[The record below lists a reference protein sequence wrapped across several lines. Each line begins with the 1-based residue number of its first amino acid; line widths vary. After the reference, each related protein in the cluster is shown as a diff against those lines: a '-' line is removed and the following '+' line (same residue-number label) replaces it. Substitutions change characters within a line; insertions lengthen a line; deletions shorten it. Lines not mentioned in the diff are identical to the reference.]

1 MTQKIKTSL
10 QQSPSAR
17 WIALI
22 LVSITM
28 LTGYFFSDVMSP
40 LKPLLI
46 QDAALGWTNEAFGF
60 YFGAYAW
67 FNVFL
72 GMLILGGIIL
82 DKKGIR
88 FTGTTF
94 VALMVVGAACNYYAL
109 TDAFTNSVSAR
120 FLGSFLTNISPSAKM
135 AAFGYAIFGVG
146 VEIAGIT
153 ASRIIVKW
161 FKGKEMALAM
171 GLQVAT
177 ARMGMLMAM
186 VMPSRMVGE
195 SGDFSRPVAFG
206 ILLLCIGLISYL
218 IFCIS
223 DARLDKEIE
232 AEKASKAEIAEE
244 EFKFGDLKNLFT
256 NPSFL
261 FISLLCVLFY
271 AAVFPFMKYAP
282 DLMVNKFGV
291 DPKFAGDI
299 PSLLPLGTMALTP
312 LFGWFLDYKGKG
324 ASIML
329 LGSALLILVH
339 LLFAFGPSSIVL
351 AIVLIVLLGIAFSLV
366 PSAMWP
372 AVPKIVDERCL
383 GTAYSV
389 IFWIQNI
396 GLMTV
401 PMLIG
406 YVLDAVNPGITE
418 RIQSG
423 EAVTY
428 DYTIPMLIFACF
440 GTAGIVF
447 AFLLKW
453 SDKKQKFGLEEPN
466 KK

>member
-1 MTQKIKTSL
+1 MTQNLKTSL
-10 QQSPSAR
+10 QHSPSAR
-17 WIALI
+17 WFALVLI
-22 LVSITM
+22 SLTM

-46 QDAALGWTNEAFGF
+46 KDASLGWTNEAFGF
-60 YFGAYAW
+60 YFGAYSW

-94 VALMVVGAACNYYAL
+94 VTLMVVGAALNFYAL
-109 TDAFTNSVSAR
+109 TDAFANSSISH
-120 FLGSFLTNISPSAKM
+120 FLGSFFPNISPSAKM

-153 ASRIIVKW
+153 TSRIIVKW

-177 ARMGMLMAM
+177 ARIGMLMAM
-186 VMPSRMVGE
+186 TLPSRIVGN

-206 ILLLCIGLISYL
+206 IILLCIGLISY
-218 IFCIS
+218 IVYCIS
-223 DARLDKEIE
+223 DSRLDREMHAGKTIE
-232 AEKASKAEIAEE
+232 AEE
-244 EFKFGDLKNLFT
+244 EFKFADLKNLFT

-261 FISLLCVLFY
+261 FISFLCVLFY
-271 AAVFPFMKYAP
+271 SAVFPFMKYAP

-312 LFGWFLDYKGKG
+312 LFGWFLDTKGKG

-329 LGSALLILVH
+329 LGSSLLIIVH
-339 LLFAFGPSSIVL
+339 LLFAFGPNSLTL
-351 AIVLIVLLGIAFSLV
+351 AIGLIILLGIAFSLV

-383 GTAYSV
+383 GTAFSV

-406 YVLDAVNPGITE
+406 YVLEATNPGVTE
-418 RIQSG
+418 QIKQG
-423 EAVTY
+423 INATY
-428 DYTIPMLIFACF
+428 DYTIPMIIFAGF
-440 GTAGIVF
+440 GIAGLGF

-453 SDKKQKFGLEEPN
+453 SDKKQNFGLEKPN

>member
-1 MTQKIKTSL
+1 MTQNLKTSL
-10 QQSPSAR
+10 QHSPSAR
-17 WIALI
+17 WIALV
-22 LVSITM
+22 LVSLTM

-46 QDAALGWTNEAFGF
+46 KDAALGWTNEAFGF
-60 YFGAYAW
+60 YFGAYSW

-94 VALMVVGAACNYYAL
+94 VALMVVGASLNFYAL
-109 TDAFTNSVSAR
+109 TDAFAHSGMAR
-120 FLGSFLTNISPSAKM
+120 FLGSFLTNVSPSAKM
-135 AAFGYAIFGVG
+135 AALGYAIFGVG

-153 ASRIIVKW
+153 TSRIIVKW

-177 ARMGMLMAM
+177 ARIGMLMAM
-186 VMPSRMVGE
+186 TLPSRIVGN

-206 ILLLCIGLISYL
+206 IILLCIGLISY
-218 IFCIS
+218 IVYCIS
-223 DARLDKEIE
+223 DSRLDREMHAAKTME
-232 AEKASKAEIAEE
+232 AEE
-244 EFKFGDLKNLFT
+244 EFKFADLKNLFT

-261 FISLLCVLFY
+261 FISFLCVLFY
-271 AAVFPFMKYAP
+271 SAVFPFMKYAP

-312 LFGWFLDYKGKG
+312 LFGWFLDTKGKG

-329 LGSALLILVH
+329 LGSSLLIIVH
-339 LLFAFGPSSIVL
+339 LLFAFGPNSLTL
-351 AIVLIVLLGIAFSLV
+351 AIGLIILLGIAFSLV

-383 GTAYSV
+383 GTAFSV

-406 YVLDAVNPGITE
+406 YVLEAVNPGVTE
-418 RIQSG
+418 QIKQG
-423 EAVTY
+423 VNATY
-428 DYTIPMLIFACF
+428 DYTIPMIIFAGF
-440 GTAGIVF
+440 GIAGLGF

-453 SDKKQKFGLEEPN
+453 SDKKQNFGLEKPN